1 MMKASL
7 SFTGGAEGASWRA
20 ETEGGHA
27 LVIDGAPDIGG
38 LDLGPRPL
46 ELMLLGLGGCTAMDV
61 LSILRKKRQRVVDCR
76 IELSAERAEEHPRV
90 FTKIHVHFKVFGDV
104 QEGAIE
110 RAIEL
115 SHSKYCSAHRMLSAT
130 AEITS
135 SFEVIPVDAPG
146 AER

>member
-7 SFTGGAEGASWRA
+7 NFTGGAEGASWRA
-20 ETEGGHA
+20 ETESGHS
-27 LVIDGAPDIGG
+27 LVVDGAPEIGG
-38 LDLGPRPL
+38 LGLGARPL

-76 IELSAERAEEHPRV
+76 VELSAERAEEHPRV
-90 FTKIHVHFKVFGDV
+90 FTQIHIHFKVIGDV
-104 QEGAIE
+104 QETAVE

-115 SHSKYCSAHRMLSAT
+115 SHSKYCSAHKMLSAT

-135 SFEVIPVDAPG
+135 SFEVVPAP
-146 AER
+146 